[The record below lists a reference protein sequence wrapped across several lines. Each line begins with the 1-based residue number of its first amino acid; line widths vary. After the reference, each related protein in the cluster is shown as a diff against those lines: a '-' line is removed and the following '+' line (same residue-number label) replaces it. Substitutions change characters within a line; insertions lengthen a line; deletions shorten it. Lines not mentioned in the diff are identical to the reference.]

1 MKKIILILIF
11 IAFLNFDCTAQE
23 YEYEFNS
30 NSSDYDSVYD
40 ASGFAEYKEKVPD
53 SITEFLEDI
62 GIDVS
67 DVTSFNKLFSK
78 EGASALFSYLF
89 SNITAP
95 ISGIAVIISAII
107 VCSLCESISISSE
120 SGALVR
126 LLASLCVCSAIVLPV
141 ANLIFVC
148 CNELCSISDLMLAF
162 VPVFAAVLIATLKTQ
177 SASAF
182 QGAMFISSQ
191 IISYFCGYI
200 IPPFCSSYLALATA
214 ISVSNQVRLV
224 AFCEQIKKCAIWIIN
239 AAMTLFC
246 AIVSVQ
252 NLIASQSDTVAS
264 KTVKYVVGTSI
275 PIVGG
280 ALSDLMN
287 STGSCIS
294 IIKTS
299 FGIYAIIAVIIIL
312 LPNLISV
319 LLYKFTLSMCGNVC
333 ALFSQN
339 DILRLLNSVNSALSI
354 ILAVLCCSGV
364 MLIFSTASIL
374 VLVQN

>member
-148 CNELCSISDLMLAF
+148 CNELCSISDLMLVF

-214 ISVSNQVRLV
+214 ISVSNQVRLA

-339 DILRLLNSVNSALSI
+339 DILRLLSSVNSALSI
-354 ILAVLCCSGV
+354 ILAILCCSGV